1 MKRITDVFK
10 RIHILRGLAVISL
23 SLLVSISLVQAEDK
37 KTSLEEIVVTDT
49 APVVDPNLSATSEQ
63 VTAEDLKNRNVPNA
77 EDAIKYMPNL
87 RVRKRFIG
95 DRNAVMEVRGMSN
108 IQSARGLVM
117 TDGIMLSNFLSSQH
131 ETAPRWSMVSPEEI
145 DRVDVIYGPFSALYS
160 GNAMGAAVIY
170 TTRMPERFEASAS
183 LLGHQQRFSL
193 YGTDDAY
200 NGYLANIFVGDRK
213 GRLSYMLAVSHLE
226 ATGQPTSF
234 VTLTPS
240 TTALQGGETAISS
253 GTYFVENRNGDD
265 RVLIGLGGSGIEEN
279 KQNELKL
286 KLAYDFTHTLHGR
299 LLLGYWT
306 MDRDSGREGDTT
318 YLRDSSGNPV
328 YSGAVNIGGF
338 RYTVPTTSFS
348 PRAGEE
354 THWISGLSL
363 KTTHPQGW
371 NYEAVASLY
380 RMAENLTRTATSAPP
395 AAMSGGTGTL
405 NDWDGSGW
413 RTMDFKVDRK
423 PYDGER
429 HWVTFGA
436 HQDTYEM
443 DQKDYAT
450 TNWKTGGPSSTN
462 AIFLGKTQ
470 TQALFAQDSW
480 RFAEAWRTVLG
491 MRYEVWRALDGS
503 RTNATP
509 TTVTYPDRRETALS
523 PKASLEYTPN
533 SRWLY
538 RVSLAQAT
546 RFPTVTELFQ
556 GSISGNQI
564 VNSDPNLK
572 PEKAFSKDFSIE
584 RTLENGIMRVSFW
597 EEDTTDTLFR
607 QANTVVVPSITN
619 YQNIDRVRIRGI
631 EWSYDAANVL
641 LPGLEMSASLARN
654 FSEIIENSTN
664 PATEGNEFYRIPRWR
679 ASIVGTYHQNE
690 KLAYTLAG
698 RYSGKQFGSLENT
711 DVNPDAFDGVS
722 SYTVFDAKVVY
733 GLNKY
738 ANLGLGVDNLTDERY
753 FVGHPYSGRTMFAEV
768 KVKY

>member
-1 MKRITDVFK
+1 MKHV
-10 RIHILRGLAVISL
+10 LRSLAFFIL
-23 SLLVSISLVQAEDK
+23 SLLISISMVQAEEK
-37 KTSLEEIVVTDT
+37 ETRFEEIEVTGT
-49 APVVDPNLSATSEQ
+49 APSVDPNLAAPSEQ
-63 VTAEDLKNRNVPNA
+63 VTKEDLKYRNVPNT

-95 DRNAVMEVRGMSN
+95 DRNAALEVRGMSN

-117 TDGIMLSNFLSSQH
+117 TDGILLSNFLSSQH

-183 LLGHQQRFSL
+183 LLAHQQQFSL
-193 YGTDDAY
+193 YGTDDVY
-200 NGYLANIFVGDRK
+200 NGNLVNMFVGDRL
-213 GRLSYMLAVSHLE
+213 GRLSYMLAASHLE
-226 ATGQPTSF
+226 STSQPTSF
-234 VTLTPS
+234 VTLAPS
-240 TTALQGGETAISS
+240 TTTLQGGETDISS
-253 GTYFVENRNGDD
+253 GSYFLQNRVGAD
-265 RVLIGLGGSGIEEN
+265 RVLIGVGGLGIEET

-286 KLAYDFTHTLHGR
+286 KLGFDFTSTLHGR
-299 LLLGYWT
+299 LTVGYWT
-306 MDRDSGREGDTT
+306 MDREGGREGDTT

-338 RYTVPTTSFS
+338 RYTVPATSFS

-380 RMAENLTRTATSAPP
+380 KMAENRTRTSTTAPP
-395 AAMSGGTGTL
+395 DAFSGGNGTL

-413 RTMDFKVDRK
+413 WTVDLKIDRN
-423 PYDGER
+423 PYEGER

-436 HQDTYEM
+436 HQDTYDM

-450 TNWKTGGPSSTN
+450 TNWKSGGPSATN

-470 TQALFAQDSW
+470 TQAVFAHDAWS
-480 RFAEAWRTVLG
+480 FAEAWRTVLG
-491 MRYEVWRALDGS
+491 VRYEIWRATDGS
-503 RTNATP
+503 RTNAVP
-509 TTVTYPDRRETALS
+509 TTVTYPDRRETAVS
-523 PKASLEYTPN
+523 PKAALEYTPN

-538 RVSLAQAT
+538 RLSLAQAS

-572 PEKAFSKDFSIE
+572 PEKAFSKDFTIE
-584 RTLENGIMRVSFW
+584 RTLDHGMMRVSVW

-607 QANTVVVPSITN
+607 QANTVIVPSITN
-619 YQNIDRVRIRGI
+619 YQNIDRVRTRGI
-631 EWSYDAANVL
+631 EWSYDAVQVWL
-641 LPGLEMSASLARN
+641 LGLDLSASLARN
-654 FSEIIENSTN
+654 FSEIMENTN
-664 PATEGNEFYRIPRWR
+664 NPTTVGNEFYRIPRWR
-679 ASIVGTYHQNE
+679 ASVVGTYHQNE
-690 KLAYTLAG
+690 RLAYTLGG
-698 RYSGKQFGSLENT
+698 RYAGKQFGSLENN
-711 DVNPDAFDGVS
+711 DVNPNAFDGVS
-722 SYTVFDAKVVY
+722 SYTVFDAKAVY
-733 GLNKY
+733 DINKY
-738 ANLGLGVDNLTDERY
+738 ATLGLGVDNLTDERY

-768 KVKY
+768 KMKY